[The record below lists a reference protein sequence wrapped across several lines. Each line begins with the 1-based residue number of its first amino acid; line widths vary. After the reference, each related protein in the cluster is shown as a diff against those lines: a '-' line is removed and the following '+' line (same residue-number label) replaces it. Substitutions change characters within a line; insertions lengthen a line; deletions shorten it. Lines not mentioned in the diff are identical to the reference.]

1 MSWNKGISALFA
13 GVAMLSVVG
22 TAQAEPGKQFVFGAL
37 LPLTG
42 PAAPIGLEEQQG
54 IQFAVD
60 QINAKGGLNGTPVR
74 VVFDDSQGKPDQAV
88 LAFNRMSDLENVPA
102 LITAFSSISL
112 AIAPLA
118 TRRELLVVNPAAQT
132 DKLEKASPYLIN
144 TIPMV
149 RAEAEVLAKYAFEK
163 IGKKA
168 AIVYEN
174 AAAGIDGRDDF
185 RKYFEAAGG
194 TIIAEEPVEFGQTN
208 YRASLLKTAS
218 VKPEFVYIAI
228 TQSHEAMADQV
239 SQVPD
244 FPVAIG
250 NTFSRPFF
258 GYKSTEGWYQTAI
271 QSGYPDE
278 ALLSAFKTQFK
289 ANDMGFFAREYYN
302 ATNIVVQSAKAV
314 LDAGGELT
322 GTSIRDQI
330 LKTKVFNSPI
340 ADITFDTNTASR
352 PVEIQQYQGK
362 ERKVITVS
370 TPSAAN

>member
-1 MSWNKGISALFA
+1 MITGLVA
-13 GVAMLSVVG
+13 GVVSLGLAGS
-22 TAQAEPGKQFVFGAL
+22 AYADSKQLVLGAL

-54 IQFAVD
+54 VQFAID

-88 LAFNRMSDLENVPA
+88 LAFNRMSDLQSVPA

-118 TRRELLVVNPAAQT
+118 TRRQLLVVNPAAQT

-149 RAEAEVLAKYAFEK
+149 RAEAEVLAKYAVDK

-208 YRASLLKTAS
+208 YRASLLKVAS
-218 VKPEFVYIAI
+218 AKPEFVYIAI
-228 TQSHEAMADQV
+228 TQSHEAMANQV
-239 SQVPD
+239 SQIPD

-258 GYKSTEGWYQTAI
+258 GYKSTDGWYQTEI
-271 QSGYPDE
+271 QSGYPDDTVL
-278 ALLSAFKTQFK
+278 AAFKSQFK
-289 ANDMGFFAREYYN
+289 AEDMGFFAREYYN
-302 ATNIVVQSAKAV
+302 ATNIVLQSAKSV
-314 LDAGGELT
+314 LDHGGDLT
-322 GTSIRDQI
+322 GTAIRDQI
-330 LKTKVFNSPI
+330 LKTKVFNSPVAQI
-340 ADITFDTNTASR
+340 SFDTNTASR
-352 PVEIQQYQGK
+352 PVQIQQYQGK
-362 ERKVITVS
+362 DRKVIAVS